1 MVQVYNLL
9 LVSFGLANLGQ
20 YMKFGLILGGM
31 NRSGLCV
38 RVSCL
43 K

>member
-9 LVSFGLANLGQ
+9 LVSFSLGLANLGQ

-31 NRSGLCV
+31 NRSGLCM
-38 RVSCL
+38 RV
-43 K
+43 